1 MAGFVEVDNLA
12 VLPADVD
19 DGADGGIQRVRAAR
33 MAGDFGLG
41 PRGEGDVVSPVA
53 RRDDGGKGVRL
64 DVQRPADGFKRRL
77 RAACVPL
84 LPQMKPGLYVFIA
97 RQPAAEAAFDKLS
110 RSMQY
115 LLRRQNLLLPDAQK
129 KLRPAEKAADCP

>member
-1 MAGFVEVDNLA
+1 MCATGA
-12 VLPADVD
+12 VLNVGEARLRRRKFSAVHR
-19 DGADGGIQRVRAAR
+19 GGYCGFDNVSVCIKSKTVCKRRRSFVNDRVT
-33 MAGDFGLG
+33 
-41 PRGEGDVVSPVA
+41 
-53 RRDDGGKGVRL
+53 
-64 DVQRPADGFKRRL
+64 RPADGFKRRL

-129 KLRPAEKAADCP
+129 KPRPAEKAADCP

>member
-19 DGADGGIQRVRAAR
+19 DGANGGVQRVRAAR
-33 MAGDFGLG
+33 VAGDFGLG
-41 PRGEGDVVSPVA
+41 SRGEGDVVSPVA

-115 LLRRQNLLLPDAQK
+115 LLRKQNLLLPDAQK
-129 KLRPAEKAADCP
+129 KPRPAEKAADCP